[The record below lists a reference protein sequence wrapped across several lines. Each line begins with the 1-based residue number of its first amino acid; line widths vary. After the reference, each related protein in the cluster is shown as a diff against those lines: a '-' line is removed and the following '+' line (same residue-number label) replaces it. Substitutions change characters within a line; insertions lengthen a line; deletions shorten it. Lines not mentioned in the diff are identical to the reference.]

1 MIRLIVS
8 IECCSWIIISS
19 SASLLVVDAVVVML
33 LDDIKIMSFLFVSIR
48 HSLRDDSTTKRA
60 DRKKRVHGRAP
71 SIV

>member
-1 MIRLIVS
+1 LIRFIVS
-8 IECCSWIIISS
+8 IECCSWIIIIS

-33 LDDIKIMSFLFVSIR
+33 LDDIKIMSFLFVSSR
-48 HSLRDDSTTKRA
+48 HYLRDDSTKRA